1 MIDHS
6 TIERIFDAAQ
16 ITDVVQEF
24 VSLKKR
30 GVNMIGLCPFHN
42 EKTPSFTV
50 SPAKG
55 IYKCFGC
62 GKGGNSV
69 NFIMEHE
76 HLSYPEALKWLAK
89 KYHIEIEEKEVT
101 AEEIQKQNERESML
115 VVSQYASRHFSETLF
130 HGHEGM
136 ALGLSYFRER
146 GFGDA
151 VLKKFEVG
159 YCNEKRDDFTQ
170 KALAAGYKSD
180 YLVMSGLTIDREGY
194 LFDRFAGRIM
204 FPIHSLSGQVLGFGG
219 RIIKSDP
226 KAAKYVNTPE
236 TEIYHKSRIVYGIYQ
251 ARQAISREDRCYL
264 VEGYT
269 DVLSMHESGIENVVA
284 SSGTALTQE
293 QIRLIKRFTPNITM
307 LYDGD
312 AAGVKASLRGTDMVL
327 EEGMNVRIVMLPEG
341 EDPDS
346 YSKKVSD
353 EELRKFL
360 MENETDFIRFK
371 TRILLDEA
379 QNDPVRRAN
388 LVREVVRSIAV
399 IPDQISR
406 TIFVKE
412 SSRQLGMPEEVVLD
426 EVMKL
431 RMQQTF
437 RERNSWP
444 VQDAVVSAQAQ
455 SQTQAA
461 KQKIRE
467 ETSYYSEKELLR
479 LLIRYGSEVL
489 TRETDKETGTET
501 VTTVADYIIS
511 QVTDDELEFEDPV
524 FASIFSEINF
534 NVSQG
539 LFPGEKH
546 FVHHQDPA
554 ISSVVVDML
563 TEQYTLSAIWGKH
576 GAYVETEDMKL
587 KEMVP
592 DTVLKFKSDK
602 IKKMQKEL
610 RKEIAEAAGDDDK
623 VAGLQERYKAMTS
636 LQKKISTGLGGRIVL

>member
-55 IYKCFGC
+55 IFKCFGC
-62 GKGGNSV
+62 GKGGNAV

-76 HLSYPEALKWLAK
+76 HLSYPEALRWLAK
-89 KYHIEIEEKEVT
+89 KYHIEIEEKEAT

-115 VVSQYASRHFSETLF
+115 VVSQYASRLFTENLF

-151 VLKKFEVG
+151 ILRKFEVG

-170 KALAAGYKSD
+170 RAIAAGYKSD

-194 LFDRFAGRIM
+194 LFDRFAGRII

-219 RIIKSDP
+219 RILKSEP

-346 YSKKVSD
+346 YSKKLSD
-353 EELRKFL
+353 EEFL
-360 MENETDFIRFK
+360 QYLKDNETDFIRFK
-371 TRILLDEA
+371 TRLLLDDA

-399 IPDQISR
+399 IPDQITR
-406 TIFVKE
+406 TLYVKE
-412 SSRQLGMPEEVVLD
+412 SSRLLGMPEEVVLD

-431 RMQQTF
+431 RSQQTF
-437 RERNSWP
+437 RERNAWP
-444 VQDAVVSAQAQ
+444 VQDAVMSPQ
-455 SQTQAA
+455 SQTQAQTQR
-461 KQKIRE
+461 QKRRKI
-467 ETSYYSEKELLR
+467 
-479 LLIRYGSEVL
+479 
-489 TRETDKETGTET
+489 
-501 VTTVADYIIS
+501 
-511 QVTDDELEFEDPV
+511 
-524 FASIFSEINF
+524 
-534 NVSQG
+534 
-539 LFPGEKH
+539 
-546 FVHHQDPA
+546 HHT
-554 ISSVVVDML
+554 M
-563 TEQYTLSAIWGKH
+563 
-576 GAYVETEDMKL
+576 
-587 KEMVP
+587 
-592 DTVLKFKSDK
+592 
-602 IKKMQKEL
+602 
-610 RKEIAEAAGDDDK
+610 RKRRSCGC
-623 VAGLQERYKAMTS
+623 
-636 LQKKISTGLGGRIVL
+636 